1 VEYVYHVLV
10 MVCLYAILATS
21 FNIVIGLAGLF
32 ALSHAAFYAIGAY
45 TTAIL
50 TTQYD
55 VPVFVALVC
64 GIVLTG
70 LVGAIAALPALRV
83 GGHYLVVVT
92 LALQVIVID
101 ILRNAQGL
109 TGGPDGISGIPRLT
123 FFGHVLSTPGSFLVL
138 AVIVAVIVYLAT
150 RALAVSPFGRA
161 LRAMREDELAAQ
173 AVGKNVVALK
183 LIAFAVSASLAA
195 IAGSLLAHYI
205 AFVSPQ
211 SFSID
216 ETILVLAMIILGGTG
231 NLFGAV
237 VGAAILVILP
247 ELLKFLNL
255 PVGTADLMR
264 NAFYGLML
272 ILILRFRPEGLFP
285 ERYRFRLPD
294 SARRA
299 VGSFDLRGVL
309 QGLRGD
315 VTLAGKD
322 LHKNFGGIIAANGVD
337 LELRSGV
344 VTGLIGPN
352 GAGKTTAFNLMTGFL
367 TPTSGEVTLRGQ
379 AVKDRRPHRIVRSGI
394 ARSFQDLKLFRKM
407 TVLENVL
414 VAIPSQLGDRPF
426 NVFLRPV
433 AVRREERANIVRALE
448 VLDFVGLRERASN
461 TADNLSYAEEKLLV
475 IARLL
480 ATDAEVLLLDEP
492 LSGLDPSTLSQVLPI
507 VRRLAEQGRTVCL
520 IEHNLDVIRE
530 VCDVAVYLDGGRVLA
545 SGKPEEL
552 MKDPQLVERYIQ

>member
-1 VEYVYHVLV
+1 V
-10 MVCLYAILATS
+10 ILT
-21 FNIVIGLAGLF
+21 AG
-32 ALSHAAFYAIGAY
+32 IGA
-45 TTAIL
+45 L
-50 TTQYD
+50 
-55 VPVFVALVC
+55 
-64 GIVLTG
+64 
-70 LVGAIAALPALRV
+70 AALPALRV

-109 TGGPDGISGIPRLT
+109 TGGPDGISGIPRIVI
-123 FFGHVLSTPGSFLVL
+123 FGQTLSTPGSFLIL
-138 AVIVAVIVYLAT
+138 SAVVALGTYFVM
-150 RALAVSPFGRA
+150 RMLAVSPFGRA
-161 LRAMREDELAAQ
+161 LRAMRENELATQ
-173 AVGKNVVALK
+173 SIGKNVVALK
-183 LIAFAVSASLAA
+183 LIAFAFSAAA
-195 IAGSLLAHYI
+195 AAVAGSLLAHYI

-237 VGAAILVILP
+237 VGAFILVLLP
-247 ELLKFLNL
+247 ELLKFLDL

-285 ERYRFRLPD
+285 ERYRYQLPA
-294 SARRA
+294 SAGQH
-299 VGSFDLRGVL
+299 VGDFQLSPVADARSGE
-309 QGLRGD
+309 
-315 VTLAGKD
+315 VTLAGEK
-322 LHKNFGGIIAANGVD
+322 LHKTFGGIVAANGVD

-352 GAGKTTAFNLMTGFL
+352 GAGKTTAFNLLTGFIS
-367 TPTSGEVTLRGQ
+367 PTSGRVTLRGRP
-379 AVKDRRPHRIVRSGI
+379 VTDSRPHRIVHSGI

-414 VAIPSQLGDRPF
+414 VAFPDQLGDRLM
-426 NVFLRPV
+426 NVYFRPA
-433 AVRREERANIVRALE
+433 AVSAQEKANIGRALE
-448 VLDFVGLRERASN
+448 ILDFVGLRERALEE
-461 TADNLSYAEEKLLV
+461 ADNLSYAEEKLLV

-480 ATDAEVLLLDEP
+480 ATDAQVLLLDEP
-492 LSGLDPSTLSQVLPI
+492 LSGLDPNTLAQVLPI
-507 VRRLAEQGRTVCL
+507 VRRLARQGRTVCL

-530 VCDVAVYLDGGRVLA
+530 VCDTAVYLDGGRVLA
-545 SGKPEEL
+545 AGKPEDL